1 MFVILTMNRQLL
13 LILLI
18 PVLGFGG
25 FYEIG
30 QTVSSAHQ
38 NIAYPVCYG
47 EYPTE
52 NLQLSHFN
60 GYDNG
65 GSYKIIW
72 IEMLATW

>member
-1 MFVILTMNRQLL
+1 MNRQLL

-18 PVLGFGG
+18 PVLGLGG

-38 NIAYPVCYG
+38 NIEYPVCYG

-65 GSYKIIW
+65 GSFKIIW

>member
-1 MFVILTMNRQLL
+1 MVRQLL
-13 LILLI
+13 LIILI
-18 PVLGFGG
+18 PSWGSGG

-30 QTVSSAHQ
+30 DYVSTDHQ
-38 NIAYPVCYG
+38 NISYPVCYG

-60 GYDNG
+60 GSNNG
-65 GSYKIIW
+65 GSFKIIW

>member
-1 MFVILTMNRQLL
+1 MLRQLL

-25 FYEIG
+25 YYGIG
-30 QTVSSAHQ
+30 DTVSADHQ
-38 NIAYPVCYG
+38 NIDYPVCYG